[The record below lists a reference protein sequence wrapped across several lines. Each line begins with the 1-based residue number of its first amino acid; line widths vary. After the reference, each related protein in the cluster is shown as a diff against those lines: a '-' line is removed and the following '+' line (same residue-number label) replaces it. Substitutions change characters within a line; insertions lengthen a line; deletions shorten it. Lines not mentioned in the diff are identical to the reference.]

1 MRDDF
6 AAGGGVSALSS
17 GEDIATVETPYASS
31 AFAGADDPSPEDDL
45 DISTEVA
52 PAAGATETAPAA
64 PAQSYPSAYS
74 LHYGVTVYVC
84 RGAGDCDHVDALV
97 EALRGSG
104 WEVELSAPPIAHAQP
119 GERIEPGSHAGGDAR
134 LRVAL
139 GLGLGGSRAMW
150 QGWDARLG
158 HVDGVVAVCPF
169 LGFDSPIFH
178 HSAKGVGVIKR
189 RAFKLAGKSGWRP
202 VSSRVECV
210 SAYTGLGR
218 FVSEPIS
225 WADLVFCAPGVE
237 FAGLMSHVSCPT
249 AIILDSEDPDLDA
262 ERAQAQIQAMSALV
276 SVEIRPLEGEY
287 LLHAVEHALFCVIR
301 YHQEGAHTGAPVTD
315 PSNGTHPL

>member
-1 MRDDF
+1 MSDDF
-6 AAGGGVSALSS
+6 AAGVGVSALSS
-17 GEDIATVETPYASS
+17 GEDIATLETPYASS
-31 AFAGADDPSPEDDL
+31 AFAGADESSPEDDL

-52 PAAGATETAPAA
+52 PASRAIETAPAQ
-64 PAQSYPSAYS
+64 PYPPTYS
-74 LHYGVTVYVC
+74 LHYGVTVHVC

-104 WEVELSAPPIAHAQP
+104 WEVELSPPPITHARSD
-119 GERIEPGSHAGGDAR
+119 ERIEPGIHANGDSS

-158 HVDGVVAVCPF
+158 RVDGVVAVCPF

-178 HSAKGVGVIKR
+178 HSAKGAGVIKK
-189 RAFKLAGKSGWRP
+189 RAFKLAGKAGWRP
-202 VSSRVECV
+202 VSSRVECLA
-210 SAYTGLGR
+210 AYTGLGH
-218 FVSEPIS
+218 FASEPIS
-225 WADLVFCAPGVE
+225 WADLVDCSPGVE
-237 FAGLMSHVSCPT
+237 FADLMSHVSCPT
-249 AIILDSEDPDLDA
+249 AIILDSEDSDLDV
-262 ERAQAQIQAMSALV
+262 ERSQAQIRAMSALV
-276 SVEIRPLEGEY
+276 SVDIRPLEGDY

-301 YHQEGAHTGAPVTD
+301 YHQEGAHKGAPVTD